1 MKTVKEIID
10 MNHQLSNEAINL
22 INAYD
27 YYAEYI
33 EDLNQYTN
41 AMNRNREIVKQLNK
55 LGVKTK

>member
-10 MNHQLSNEAINL
+10 MNPQLSNEAINL

-55 LGVKTK
+55 